1 MVNVICRYSRWLTRP
16 RDNSSHTDS
25 LSELRERRTC
35 LVFVRDHVFISPRN
49 IVTLFQCVRWYYNVI
64 FLSYRRNKYSC
75 GSETLFGHRTLYFLT
90 HMFWWIKCSHE
101 QKMRFTDIY
110 GSCHGVWLID
120 DSTSNVTVELWIF
133 RYFYL
138 KVNISLDVLRF
149 DSITALKYPETIKV
163 TYLAQCVC
171 VFQGYSVPRFSAVRE
186 SSGYC

>member
-101 QKMRFTDIY
+101 QKMQFRDIY

-120 DSTSNVTVELWIF
+120 DSTSNVTVELWTMNF
-133 RYFYL
+133 
-138 KVNISLDVLRF
+138 SLLLSEGQHF
-149 DSITALKYPETIKV
+149 AWCTALWFYNCTKI
-163 TYLAQCVC
+163 
-171 VFQGYSVPRFSAVRE
+171 PRN
-186 SSGYC
+186 Y